1 MLIQLVITRN
11 NFKSR
16 LVFQFKHSVS
26 YQSLKDQDTI
36 KIPELSLE
44 LFKLTFFLRSF
55 YTQYLKQS
63 HSYAGKLS
71 QIRQFKTVL
80 L

>member
-16 LVFQFKHSVS
+16 LVFQFKHSVT
-26 YQSLKDQDTI
+26 YQSLKDQDII

-44 LFKLTFFLRSF
+44 LLKLTFFLRSF

-63 HSYAGKLS
+63 HSYAGK
-71 QIRQFKTVL
+71 
-80 L
+80 

>member
-16 LVFQFKHSVS
+16 LVFQFKHSVT
-26 YQSLKDQDTI
+26 YQSLKDQDII

-44 LFKLTFFLRSF
+44 LLKLHFS
-55 YTQYLKQS
+55 
-63 HSYAGKLS
+63 
-71 QIRQFKTVL
+71 
-80 L
+80 

>member
-1 MLIQLVITRN
+1 MLIQLVIIGN
-11 NFKSR
+11 NFTSQ
-16 LVFQFKHSVS
+16 LIFQYKHSMS
-26 YQSLKDQDTI
+26 YQSLKDQDI
-36 KIPELSLE
+36 IQIPELGLE
-44 LFKLTFFLRSF
+44 LLKLTFFLRSF

-71 QIRQFKTVL
+71 QMRQFKAVL